1 MKILIFDTETTGLP
15 IGRNPSVISTHN
27 WPYMVQLSCIL
38 YDTQNNMLIE
48 YINEIIKI
56 PDGINISRDS
66 QKLHGISKEL
76 TKSKGI
82 DIKIILN
89 RFNKLLN
96 QADTIIGHNLLFD
109 KNIIMVESLR
119 NKVIQDF
126 KKNKYCT
133 MKNAIQLCN
142 ITAYNTDNS
151 PYLKYPKLWELN
163 NKLFNYIPNGLH
175 NSMVDVLICL
185 RCYGKMVFDKDY
197 CQESKQIANLF
208 NEFEI
213 LETYEDRAV
222 KNLKRKR

>member
-1 MKILIFDTETTGLP
+1 MKILVFDTETTGLP
-15 IGRNPSVISTHN
+15 TGRNPSVISTHN

-38 YDTQNNMLIE
+38 YDTLNNTLIE
-48 YINEIIKI
+48 SINEVIKI

-76 TKSKGI
+76 TKSQGI

-96 QADTIIGHNLLFD
+96 QADTIIGHNISFD

-126 KKNKYCT
+126 KKNEYCT

-142 ITAYNTDNS
+142 ITAYNKNNM
-151 PYLKYPKLWELN
+151 PYLKYPKLKELYD
-163 NKLFNYIPNGLH
+163 KLFNYIPEGLH
-175 NSMVDVLICL
+175 NSMVDVLVCL
-185 RCYGKMVFDKDY
+185 RCYGKMEFNKDY
-197 CQESKQIANLF
+197 CIESVQIIDLF

-213 LETYEDRAV
+213 MPTYEDSTV
-222 KNLKRKR
+222 KNIKRKR